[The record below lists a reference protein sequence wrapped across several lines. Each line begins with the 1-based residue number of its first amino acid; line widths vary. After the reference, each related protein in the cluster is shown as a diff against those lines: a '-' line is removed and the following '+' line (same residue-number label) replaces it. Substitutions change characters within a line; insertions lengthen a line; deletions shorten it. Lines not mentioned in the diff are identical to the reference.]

1 MENLA
6 AHEKQSPIRRL
17 YRSTSD
23 RWIAGVSAGLAEYFN
38 VPVYLSRVVMA
49 GLVLSGIG
57 ILAYILM
64 WIIVPSNPE
73 ISEKTDTQT
82 SEVSTTVY
90 RIAGGGLILLGIY
103 ELLENMH
110 IFVLSDLYDYVSD
123 YAFPVFLILLGVVII
138 YFSVNHISSGGKAM
152 SAQSTEP
159 KRLFRVMKERM
170 IAGVCAGLGY
180 YFNIDPVLVRILF
193 IISIFASFGATLFVY
208 LVLALVTPKDT
219 EQN

>member
-6 AHEKQSPIRRL
+6 AQGKQSSIRRL

-38 VPVYLSRVVMA
+38 VPVYLSRTVMA

-57 ILAYILM
+57 VIAYILM

-73 ISEKTDTQT
+73 ISENTAAPAT
-82 SEVSTTVY
+82 EVSTTVY
-90 RIAGGGLILLGIY
+90 RIVGGGLILLGVY

-110 IFVLSDLYDYVSD
+110 IFILSDWYDYISE
-123 YAFPVFLILLGVVII
+123 YAFPIFLILLGVAII
-138 YFSVNHISSGGKAM
+138 YFSVNHINSGGNTM

-159 KRLFRVMKERM
+159 KRLYRVMKERM

-208 LVLALVTPKDT
+208 LVLALVTPKDI
-219 EQN
+219 E